1 MVADINFLLVGNS
14 RLHWANYSQNKSKF
28 FHTKK
33 EYKVPANIDLDKL
46 IWASVGKLPN
56 LLLKEENEIKT
67 KDIRL
72 SNLPDYFGV
81 DRALASLAAL
91 KIIENP
97 FKKDLLIADFGTILS
112 ITKLNSNGSILG
124 GQLIPGFLTQ
134 LKSMEQNTKNLK
146 VPKKYDIPIKDF
158 LINTEEA
165 ILKGVINSLT
175 GVIDSLFNPTKDILV
190 ICGGDSELFT
200 KSLKTKKENII
211 NAPNLV
217 MEGMIIH
224 HLSIKKSL

>member
-1 MVADINFLLVGNS
+1 MVSDINFLLVGNS
-14 RLHWANYSQNKSKF
+14 RLHWAKYSKNQSKF

-33 EYKVPANIDLDKL
+33 EQKVPENIDLDQL

-56 LLLKEENEIKT
+56 FLLKKENEIKT
-67 KDIRL
+67 KDIQL

-81 DRALASLAAL
+81 DRALACIAAL

-97 FKKDLLIADFGTILS
+97 LKKNLLIADFGTILS
-112 ITKLNSNGSILG
+112 ITKLNPNGSILG

-134 LKSMEQNTKNLK
+134 LKSMQQSTKNLK
-146 VPKKYDIPIKDF
+146 IPQKYEIPTKDF

-165 ILKGVINSLT
+165 ILKGVTNSLN
-175 GVIDSLFNPTKDILV
+175 GFINSLFNPNKDIL
-190 ICGGDSELFT
+190 ITCGGDSQFLTEFI
-200 KSLKTKKENII
+200 KTKKKNII

-224 HLSIKKSL
+224 YLSLEKLL

>member
-1 MVADINFLLVGNS
+1 MVSNINFLLVGNS
-14 RLHWANYSQNKSKF
+14 RLHWANYSQNQNKF

-33 EYKVPANIDLDKL
+33 EQKVPENIDVNQV

-56 LLLKEENEIKT
+56 FSLKEENEIKT
-67 KDIRL
+67 KDIQL
-72 SNLPDYFGV
+72 SNLPDYFGI
-81 DRALASLAAL
+81 DRALACLAAL
-91 KIIENP
+91 NTIENP
-97 FKKDLLIADFGTILS
+97 LKKDLLIADFGTILS
-112 ITKLNSNGSILG
+112 ITKLNSNGSIIG

-175 GVIDSLFNPTKDILV
+175 GVINSLFNPAKDILV
-190 ICGGDSELFT
+190 ICGGDSEFLT
-200 KSLKTKKENII
+200 KSLKTQKENII

-217 MEGMIIH
+217 MEGMIVH
-224 HLSIKKSL
+224 HLSLKKLF

>member
-1 MVADINFLLVGNS
+1 MVSDINFLLVGNS
-14 RLHWANYSQNKSKF
+14 RLHWAKYSQNQSKF

-33 EYKVPANIDLDKL
+33 EQKVPENIDLDQL
-46 IWASVGKLPN
+46 IWASVGKPPN
-56 LLLKEENEIKT
+56 FLLKKENEIKT
-67 KDIRL
+67 KDIKL
-72 SNLPDYFGV
+72 SNLPDFFGI
-81 DRALASLAAL
+81 DRAFACIAAL

-97 FKKDLLIADFGTILS
+97 LKKDLLIADFGTILS
-112 ITKLNSNGSILG
+112 ITKLNYNGSIIG

-146 VPKKYDIPIKDF
+146 IPKKYEIPIKDF

-175 GVIDSLFNPTKDILV
+175 GVFNSLFNPAKDIL
-190 ICGGDSELFT
+190 ITCGGDSQLLT
-200 KSLKTKKENII
+200 KSLKTQKENII

-224 HLSIKKSL
+224 HLSVKKSA